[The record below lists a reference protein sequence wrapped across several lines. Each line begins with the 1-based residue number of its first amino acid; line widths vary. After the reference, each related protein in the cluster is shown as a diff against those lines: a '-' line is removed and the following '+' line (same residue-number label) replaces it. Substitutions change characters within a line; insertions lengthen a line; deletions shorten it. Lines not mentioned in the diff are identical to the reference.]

1 MHKKLVIKP
10 TLIILAL
17 GILQLTNTILLII
30 HDIYSSHSLI
40 NGITIG
46 SILSTIG
53 IFCLTYDCIKK
64 P

>member
-1 MHKKLVIKP
+1 MYKKIPIKP
-10 TLIILAL
+10 NLIILGL
-17 GILQLTNTILLII
+17 GVLQLTNTVLLIV
-30 HDIYSSHSLI
+30 HDIHTVGNIL

-64 P
+64 